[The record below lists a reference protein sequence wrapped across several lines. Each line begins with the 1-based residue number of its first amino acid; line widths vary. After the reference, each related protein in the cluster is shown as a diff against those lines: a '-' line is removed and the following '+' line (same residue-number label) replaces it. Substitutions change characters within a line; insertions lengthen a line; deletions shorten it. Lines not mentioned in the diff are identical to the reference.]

1 MKNKKGILLCLCLL
15 ATALSLQAQTTD
27 RNYQQK
33 AGNFALGF
41 NGVIEKGYRV
51 GYANTPYY
59 PQEFQ
64 SGSFV
69 YRGLKYTDVK
79 MRTDSHAKSLIVLS
93 PDGKFNLVMNPEEV
107 SQIVIGGL
115 PFRYF
120 KVKEAV
126 PGNGYYV
133 VLYEGK
139 DFGIYKQ
146 SYVSNINKEYKGS
159 LLYQK
164 FSLKE
169 RVLLLKDGKWNVLTN
184 KNSFIKHFKEQKEQ
198 LNAYCKEQR
207 LNPGKKNETDWQKLA
222 VYCETLTK

>member
-1 MKNKKGILLCLCLL
+1 
-15 ATALSLQAQTTD
+15 
-27 RNYQQK
+27 
-33 AGNFALGF
+33 
-41 NGVIEKGYRV
+41 
-51 GYANTPYY
+51 
-59 PQEFQ
+59 
-64 SGSFV
+64 
-69 YRGLKYTDVK
+69 
-79 MRTDSHAKSLIVLS
+79 MRTDIHAKSLIVLS
-93 PDGKFNLVMNPEEV
+93 PDGKFNLVMIPEEV

-198 LNAYCKEQR
+198 LNAYCKEQQ